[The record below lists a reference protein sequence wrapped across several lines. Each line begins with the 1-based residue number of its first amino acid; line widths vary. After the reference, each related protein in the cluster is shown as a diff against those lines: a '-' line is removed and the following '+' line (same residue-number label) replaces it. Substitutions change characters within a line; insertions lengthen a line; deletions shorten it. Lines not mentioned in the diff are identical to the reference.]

1 VTRIRFEWDDAKN
14 ELNQKNHGVRFE
26 EASRVFDDP
35 LYISNKERIE
45 GGEERWQTN
54 GLVRGQLLLI
64 VAHTV
69 VEESDGGRL
78 VEVIRI
84 ISARN
89 VTRKERR
96 RYEDENG

>member
-14 ELNQKNHGVRFE
+14 LANQRNHGVSFQQ
-26 EASRVFDDP
+26 ASRVFHDP
-35 LYISNKERIE
+35 LYLSIAERIE
-45 GGEERWQTN
+45 NGEVRWQTT
-54 GLVRGQLLLI
+54 GLVAGRILLI

-69 VEESDGGRL
+69 REQIADEDS

-96 RYEDENG
+96 RYEEENG

>member
-1 VTRIRFEWDDAKN
+1 VSI
-14 ELNQKNHGVRFE
+14 
-26 EASRVFDDP
+26 
-35 LYISNKERIE
+35 KERIE
-45 GGEERWQTN
+45 SGEERWQTT
-54 GLVRGQLLLI
+54 GLARGQILLI

-69 VEESDGGRL
+69 REESDEGRL

>member
-1 VTRIRFEWDDAKN
+1 V
-14 ELNQKNHGVRFE
+14 G
-26 EASRVFDDP
+26 
-35 LYISNKERIE
+35 RIE
-45 GGEERWQTN
+45 SGEERWQTT

-69 VEESDGGRL
+69 VEEDDEGTL

-84 ISARN
+84 ISTRN
-89 VTRKERR
+89 VIRKERR